1 MPRSGYFLPYWL
13 SYLLEP
19 LVGRAGRSVVVRDV
33 DIIGVGI
40 TPFGKR
46 PDATLRS
53 LAAASMT
60 AALSDAGVGPS
71 EVDLL
76 VSGNAM
82 AGVLTGQEMIRG
94 QIAATE
100 AGLAG
105 VPVLNVENACTTS
118 SSAVHVALAAIRS
131 GMYDTVLVCG
141 AEKMTGLP
149 TQTVLD
155 AMTGGTDIERIGEIT
170 RELTG
175 TENVESFFM
184 TVYASITQAYLD
196 RSGASVNDLA
206 DVAVKNSAHGVLN
219 PHAQYRRARTREEVL
234 GSRVVAD
241 PLTTLMCSPIA
252 DGAAALVLRAADRG
266 TADQSPVRIR
276 ACSLGSGVPGA
287 TTSESLERR
296 TAAAAYDLAGVGPED
311 LDVVEV
317 HDAASPNELIMYEDL
332 GLCGVGEGPKLL
344 ASGATTL
351 GGRIPVNPDGGLVSR
366 GHPVGA
372 TGCAQLVELV
382 TQLRGRADARQVPG
396 ARVALAEN
404 AGGYLH
410 PDPAACTVTILSVDG
425 AVA

>member
-1 MPRSGYFLPYWL
+1 MR
-13 SYLLEP
+13 E
-19 LVGRAGRSVVVRDV
+19 V
-33 DIIGVGI
+33 DIVGVGI

-46 PDATLRS
+46 RDTSLRS
-53 LAAASMT
+53 LAADAMT
-60 AALSDAGVGPS
+60 AAIADAGLVAG
-71 EVDLL
+71 DIGLL

-94 QIAATE
+94 QVAATE
-100 AGLAG
+100 AGLAA
-105 VPVLNVENACTTS
+105 VPVLNVENACTSS

-155 AMTGGTDIERIGEIT
+155 AMTSGADIERIPEVT

-175 TENVESFFM
+175 TDKVESFFM
-184 TVYASITQAYLD
+184 AVYAEMTRAYQE
-196 RSGASVNDLA
+196 RSGATPEDLA
-206 DVAVKNSAHGVLN
+206 DVAVKNSAHGALN
-219 PHAQYRRARTREEVL
+219 PNAQYRRALSRDEVL
-234 GSRVVAD
+234 AARLVAP

-266 TADQSPVRIR
+266 NSGRAPVRIR
-276 ACSLGSGVPGA
+276 ACALGSGVPGA
-287 TTSESLERR
+287 GAPAIPLERR
-296 TAAAAYDLAGVGPED
+296 TAEAAYAEAGVGPED

-317 HDAASPNELIMYEDL
+317 HDAASPNELIMYEEL
-332 GLCGVGEGPKLL
+332 GLCGAGEGPKLL
-344 ASGATTL
+344 ASGATSL
-351 GGRIPVNPDGGLVSR
+351 GGRVPVNPDGGLVSR

-382 TQLRGRADARQVPG
+382 TQLRGRAGERQVSG
-396 ARVALAEN
+396 ARIGLAEN

-410 PDPAACTVTILSVDG
+410 PDPAACTVTILAG
-425 AVA
+425 AGA